1 MSVLH
6 LTADNFDDA
15 VSSGKILVDFW
26 AEWCGPCRIVAP
38 VMEALSEENAVSVAK
53 VNIDESPSL
62 MERYGIMSIP
72 TVILFKDG
80 LEQTR
85 FVGVRPKEEYQSAL

>member
-1 MSVLH
+1 MH
-6 LTADNFDDA
+6 LTADNFDE
-15 VSSGKILVDFW
+15 VISRGKVLVDFW

-38 VMEALSEENAVSVAK
+38 VMEALSEEYADVASIAK
-53 VNIDESPSL
+53 VDIDEWPSL
-62 MERYGIMSIP
+62 MERHSIMSIP

-85 FVGVRPKEEYQSAL
+85 FVGVRSKEEYAAAL